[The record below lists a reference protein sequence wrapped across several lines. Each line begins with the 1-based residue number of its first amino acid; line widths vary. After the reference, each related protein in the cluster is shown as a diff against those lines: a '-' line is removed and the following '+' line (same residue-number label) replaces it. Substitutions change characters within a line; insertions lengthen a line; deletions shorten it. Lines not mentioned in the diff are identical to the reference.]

1 MIPKVLPKEQ
11 KGEYIQRCMIT
22 DSMVIEYPN
31 QELRYQVCKNELEK
45 HELTNGKNR
54 KTKNTK

>member
-11 KGEYIQRCMIT
+11 KGEYLQRCMMT
-22 DSMVIEYPN
+22 DSMVREYPN

-45 HELTNGKNR
+45 HELTNGKSR
-54 KTKNTK
+54 KTTKNR